1 MVLGKPMELLNQQG
15 GIGRPECSLRG
26 INFGDS
32 GVCEGQQARENDL
45 QLAPGDILANCQ
57 TTKVWPGLRAHS
69 IVGELLT

>member
-1 MVLGKPMELLNQQG
+1 MVLGKAMELLNQQG

-26 INFGDS
+26 INFGDG
-32 GVCEGQQARENDL
+32 GVCEGQQTSENDL
-45 QLAPGDILANCQ
+45 QLAPEDTLANCL